1 MGAGLVGLLDSIRQF
16 VVSVFFLDKA
26 PDETRARYSQ
36 YLGLGSSLIWILL
49 LAVHF
54 IAYRKLSLLFLGLVT
69 LALWI
74 ILWRIGFLMM
84 ASYYRWKL

>member
-1 MGAGLVGLLDSIRQF
+1 
-16 VVSVFFLDKA
+16 
-26 PDETRARYSQ
+26 
-36 YLGLGSSLIWILL
+36 
-49 LAVHF
+49 
-54 IAYRKLSLLFLGLVT
+54 LLFLGLVT

>member
-1 MGAGLVGLLDSIRQF
+1 MGSF
-16 VVSVFFLDKA
+16 VTRAFFLDKA
-26 PDETRARYSQ
+26 IDHRAARIAQ
-36 YLGLGSSLIWILL
+36 YLGLGFSVIWVLL

-54 IAYRKLSLLFLGLVT
+54 VSYRKLSLLLLGLVT